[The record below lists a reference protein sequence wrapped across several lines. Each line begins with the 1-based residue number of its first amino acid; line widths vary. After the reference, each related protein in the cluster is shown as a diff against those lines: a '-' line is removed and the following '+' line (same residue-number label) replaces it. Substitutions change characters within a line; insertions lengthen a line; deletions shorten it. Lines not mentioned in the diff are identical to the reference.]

1 MIKIF
6 NDFQKTYQD
15 ESTSYTRIA
24 NQIQEY
30 IPLRQWLRRALND
43 PDHNYTLY
51 IQRPLLA
58 KWLDDLRSYPSEV
71 VRWESLSLRDG
82 FQQKF
87 GFPPLVELD
96 DSTLKDLGILNLDP
110 PSKNDVADPIGWI
123 LGHKLNPVWKTAIP
137 YEGHLANL
145 AAWAVDSQSS
155 HESLLRLARQR
166 LTDWVVH
173 DNRYKFF
180 LTHPLPA
187 AGEAIILRWALR
199 NYPDDFNLRQQQS
212 TTPSEDCRHQTQ
224 TVAGILKK
232 YRADLNQFWQMWLIQ
247 NSAQVSK
254 AVKIMSGASQVEL
267 DILANWL
274 QENPTTLSSD
284 LLDTIR
290 HHFTGMPQLETTLK
304 RLEILVAPPDP
315 QIPQPEWSTEQWL
328 AWATTEYMP
337 YFAWIIRQRQPRDTQ
352 MKLADH
358 FADWLVSA
366 YSGLMFAQNPVIV
379 TAQQSHLDHLF
390 TTKQVDVV
398 FWFIID
404 GLTWW
409 QGQRLAE
416 LCTHSGLGIVEMGP
430 HLSALPSVTA
440 ISKRA
445 IAQGHLD
452 SSSEKLPVA
461 KLLENRLNLNNLPT
475 SVYTQLSAFEE
486 ILAGELQNG
495 IYALLYNALDRHNHD
510 SRHFT
515 ADESVDGHLRLITR
529 LANANFQQCLR
540 RGLRAK
546 AIISSDHG
554 STLLPDST
562 PVLDTPRF
570 ASLLD
575 DNELDELNSN
585 QNLYRRTRAC
595 GVERE
600 PNVDELAQLEPDW
613 YLLRSDVFN
622 LPHHFLIPRG
632 YAAVKRRPSGWTH
645 GGATPEETV
654 VPFFEV
660 QPQPLEILTPIVKI
674 DGFLRAAQPGELQ
687 ITIVNPNP
695 TPLSTVRFNIVDFPE
710 KAEWPG
716 LKPNLP
722 YTYKIATPA
731 ATSKDETQ
739 ILEWLLTVETGGQRR
754 QFSGQETIPVRRF
767 QRSAV
772 DELFI

>member
-1 MIKIF
+1 
-6 NDFQKTYQD
+6 
-15 ESTSYTRIA
+15 
-24 NQIQEY
+24 
-30 IPLRQWLRRALND
+30 
-43 PDHNYTLY
+43 
-51 IQRPLLA
+51 
-58 KWLDDLRSYPSEV
+58 
-71 VRWESLSLRDG
+71 
-82 FQQKF
+82 
-87 GFPPLVELD
+87 
-96 DSTLKDLGILNLDP
+96 
-110 PSKNDVADPIGWI
+110 
-123 LGHKLNPVWKTAIP
+123 
-137 YEGHLANL
+137 
-145 AAWAVDSQSS
+145 
-155 HESLLRLARQR
+155 
-166 LTDWVVH
+166 
-173 DNRYKFF
+173 
-180 LTHPLPA
+180 
-187 AGEAIILRWALR
+187 
-199 NYPDDFNLRQQQS
+199 
-212 TTPSEDCRHQTQ
+212 
-224 TVAGILKK
+224 
-232 YRADLNQFWQMWLIQ
+232 MWLVQ

-304 RLEILVAPPDP
+304 KLEILVAPPDP
-315 QIPQPEWSTEQWL
+315 QTPQPEWSAEQWL

-337 YFAWIIRQRQPRDTQ
+337 YFAWIIRQRQPRDAQ
-352 MKLADH
+352 MKLAGH

-445 IAQGHLD
+445 IAQGYLD
-452 SSSEKLPVA
+452 STSEKLPIA
-461 KLLENRLNLNNLPT
+461 KLLENRLNRNNLPT
-475 SVYTQLSAFEE
+475 SVYTQPGAFKDA
-486 ILAGELQNG
+486 LAGELKNG
-495 IYALLYNALDRHNHD
+495 VYVLLYNALDRHNHD

-515 ADESVDGHLRLITR
+515 ADESVEGYLRLVTG
-529 LANANFQQCLR
+529 LVNVGFQQSLR

-554 STLLPDST
+554 STLLPDSA
-562 PVLDTPRF
+562 PVLTAPRF

-575 DNELDELNSN
+575 DNELDESNGN

-600 PNVDELAQLEPDW
+600 PNADELAQLEPDW
-613 YLLRSDVFN
+613 YLLRADVFN

-632 YAAVKRRPSGWTH
+632 YAAIKRRPSGWTH

-660 QPQPLEILTPIVKI
+660 QPQPLEIVTPIVKI
-674 DGFLRAAQPGELQ
+674 DGFLRAAQPSELQ

-695 TPLSTVRFNIVDFPE
+695 TPLNAVRFNIVDFQE

-716 LKPNLP
+716 LKSNLP
-722 YTYKIATPA
+722 YTCTIATPA

-739 ILEWLLTVETGGQRR
+739 ILEWLLTVEAGGQRR
-754 QFSGQETIPVRRF
+754 QFSGQETVPVRRF

-772 DELFI
+772 DELFEDMS